1 MVNASIPN
9 REARGYD
16 NDNDNHIDN
25 EGIVI
30 DDDNDDDDND
40 DDDEYN
46 DNEDDWRWETDRPTC
61 YPVSVSYSWLIIAN
75 ETGISLGKMKQLPR
89 VQSEILSYS
98 QNLLMNLLYLMI
110 SSNRTIKEVE
120 ERMLSEEKEKL
131 TKSND
136 AGG

>member
-30 DDDNDDDDND
+30 EDNVIDIDDDNDDD

-46 DNEDDWRWETDRPTC
+46 DNEDDGDDRD
-61 YPVSVSYSWLIIAN
+61 
-75 ETGISLGKMKQLPR
+75 G
-89 VQSEILSYS
+89 
-98 QNLLMNLLYLMI
+98 
-110 SSNRTIKEVE
+110 
-120 ERMLSEEKEKL
+120 EKPI
-131 TKSND
+131 D
-136 AGG
+136 QHAIQ

>member
-30 DDDNDDDDND
+30 EDNVIDIDDDND

-46 DNEDDWRWETDRPTC
+46 DNEDDEDDCDGEEPIDRHA
-61 YPVSVSYSWLIIAN
+61 I
-75 ETGISLGKMKQLPR
+75 Q
-89 VQSEILSYS
+89 
-98 QNLLMNLLYLMI
+98 
-110 SSNRTIKEVE
+110 
-120 ERMLSEEKEKL
+120 
-131 TKSND
+131 
-136 AGG
+136 

>member
-30 DDDNDDDDND
+30 EDNVIDINDDNDDD

-46 DNEDDWRWETDRPTC
+46 DNEDDGDDRD
-61 YPVSVSYSWLIIAN
+61 
-75 ETGISLGKMKQLPR
+75 G
-89 VQSEILSYS
+89 
-98 QNLLMNLLYLMI
+98 
-110 SSNRTIKEVE
+110 
-120 ERMLSEEKEKL
+120 EKPI
-131 TKSND
+131 D
-136 AGG
+136 QHAIQ

>member
-30 DDDNDDDDND
+30 EDNVIDIDDDNDDD

-46 DNEDDWRWETDRPTC
+46 DNEDDGDDCDGEKPIDQHALQYVLVT
-61 YPVSVSYSWLIIAN
+61 
-75 ETGISLGKMKQLPR
+75 LG
-89 VQSEILSYS
+89 
-98 QNLLMNLLYLMI
+98 
-110 SSNRTIKEVE
+110 
-120 ERMLSEEKEKL
+120 
-131 TKSND
+131 
-136 AGG
+136 